1 MKPNVLYSYYP
12 AQWHRNLWREGFVAG
27 NGRTGINVLGAVQH
41 ETVLLNRGDLWT
53 GLKKTSLPDVSDAL
67 KQMRELRKKGQFLQ
81 ADRAICDAL
90 VQKGYKASC
99 SVPLPLGQLDIVRE
113 KGGIF
118 ENYLRSL
125 DMDSGEICVRWKSE
139 GNAFERRYFVD
150 AADDRAYIGIRS
162 SIEDSFILRLRTRDE
177 RDSQFPCPPY
187 VAESA
192 AVSAEN
198 GRVEYSARNDDGLY
212 FGANLCLKTDGKISV
227 SNAEIRVSGAT
238 DTLLCVGLYA
248 NRERPVQETIKLT
261 KGYETL
267 FARHKKAFKRQYRG
281 TEINLYRGKSHA
293 NEELLLQA
301 QKDGLSAELIEKMV
315 RYGRYLFVSGTSAGA
330 LPFAQYGLWF
340 GDYSAQWSQN
350 VLNENLELIYEQS
363 FCGNL
368 VERLLPVFDYFES
381 NLEEYREAA
390 KKLFGC
396 RGICIHAYSC
406 PNMGGVAVNV
416 PVITN
421 WTGAAAWIAHF
432 YEKYFE
438 FTQDETFLVS
448 RALPFLKEVCL
459 FYLDFLYLNER
470 GEIEIYPSV
479 SPENSPKNFVGENAE
494 TLSHPMPSAINSAM
508 DVALVRE
515 VFTQYLSLSARA
527 GQTDE
532 NEKKMRQILNRLPAY
547 RTEDGAFKEWCFDG
561 FSENHNHRHFA
572 HLYPLWPGDEI
583 KEESEWFEAC
593 RRALE
598 RRTENG
604 LHHQSGWSLTHL
616 CNLYCRLHD
625 GERAYECLKF
635 LVKSDVLQNLMTV
648 HNDWRG
654 MGMSLHTG
662 DIAPVQLDANLGFVC
677 AVQEMLLHCEGNRVE
692 ILPALPA
699 ALRKGRAK
707 NLRMFQYTV
716 SLEWDTQ
723 QKTLKISTDCP
734 DLGAYD
740 LRLPKQFSNVRIN

>member
-1 MKPNVLYSYYP
+1 M
-12 AQWHRNLWREGFVAG
+12 
-27 NGRTGINVLGAVQH
+27 
-41 ETVLLNRGDLWT
+41 
-53 GLKKTSLPDVSDAL
+53 
-67 KQMRELRKKGQFLQ
+67 
-81 ADRAICDAL
+81 
-90 VQKGYKASC
+90 
-99 SVPLPLGQLDIVRE
+99 
-113 KGGIF
+113 
-118 ENYLRSL
+118 
-125 DMDSGEICVRWKSE
+125 
-139 GNAFERRYFVD
+139 
-150 AADDRAYIGIRS
+150 
-162 SIEDSFILRLRTRDE
+162 
-177 RDSQFPCPPY
+177 
-187 VAESA
+187 
-192 AVSAEN
+192 
-198 GRVEYSARNDDGLY
+198 
-212 FGANLCLKTDGKISV
+212 
-227 SNAEIRVSGAT
+227 
-238 DTLLCVGLYA
+238 
-248 NRERPVQETIKLT
+248 
-261 KGYETL
+261 
-267 FARHKKAFKRQYRG
+267 
-281 TEINLYRGKSHA
+281 
-293 NEELLLQA
+293 
-301 QKDGLSAELIEKMV
+301 
-315 RYGRYLFVSGTSAGA
+315 
-330 LPFAQYGLWF
+330 
-340 GDYSAQWSQN
+340 
-350 VLNENLELIYEQS
+350 
-363 FCGNL
+363 
-368 VERLLPVFDYFES
+368 VERLLPVFDYFEG
-381 NLEEYREAA
+381 NLEEYRDAA

-396 RGICIHAYSC
+396 RGIYIHAYSC
-406 PNMGGVAVNV
+406 PRMGGAAVNL

-470 GEIEIYPSV
+470 GEIEIYPSA

-494 TLSHPMPSAINSAM
+494 TLSHPMPSAINAAM

-654 MGMSLHTG
+654 MGMSLHSD

-677 AVQEMLLHCEGNRVE
+677 AVQEMLLHCEANRVE

-707 NLRMFQYTV
+707 NLRLFQYTV
-716 SLEWDTQ
+716 SLEWDTE

-740 LRLPKQFSNVRIN
+740 LRLPKQFSNVKIN